1 MRISD
6 FLVLISGENVFIFL
20 SLIGILILALGLFSA
35 YLCWR
40 ALHPRVLPLL
50 KTYQIEVEHGR
61 LDERAYRTWPKQEV
75 KIRSPWGYY
84 LAATYFPLPGAKRT
98 LIFAHGHGYSRFGGI
113 KIVPFFHRLGFNVL
127 LFDQRGH
134 GLSGGSTCTYGYY
147 ERHDMKA
154 LTTWAFT
161 QLGPDGIVGTMGE
174 SLGAA
179 TCLLHAAIDPR
190 VAFVIADSPYARL
203 EDVFKQRLRED
214 YRLPE
219 IPFYYTTTWLCR
231 LIAGFLPHQVAPI
244 DVMPSLQAPVL
255 LIHGSADALIPVDAA
270 YELYHA
276 APEEKC
282 ILHIVEGAE
291 HVGAYDLNPAAYF
304 DSITAFLRTFG
315 FIEPPPE
322 HTAPVTAPVLPRR
335 RRRIAQT
342 PVQEAVSP
350 ETQGWEPSDQ
360 LLSSPIQEPRAQND
374 VLPPSSEPEKL
385 ETPAVVRRKRG
396 RPPKTASNLPHTR

>member
-1 MRISD
+1 
-6 FLVLISGENVFIFL
+6 VLIFL
-20 SLIGILILALGLFSA
+20 SIIGVLLLALGLFSA

-84 LAATYFPLPGAKRT
+84 LAATYFPLPDAKRT

-134 GLSGGSTCTYGYY
+134 GLSGGNTCTYGYY

-161 QLGPDGIVGTMGE
+161 QLGPDGVVGTMGE

-219 IPFYYTTTWLCR
+219 IPFYHTTTWLCR
-231 LIAGFLPHQVAPI
+231 LIAGFTPRQVAPI
-244 DVMPSLQAPVL
+244 EVISSLQTPVL
-255 LIHGSADALIPVDAA
+255 IIHGSADSLIPVEAA
-270 YELYHA
+270 QEFQRA
-276 APEEKC
+276 APEGKC
-282 ILHIVEGAE
+282 VLYIAEGAE

-304 DSITAFLRTFG
+304 DQITAFLRAFAL
-315 FIEPPPE
+315 IECEPE
-322 HTAPVTAPVLPRR
+322 TATSTASPTPARR
-335 RRRIAQT
+335 RRT
-342 PVQEAVSP
+342 PRSLAKEANAVSI
-350 ETQGWEPSDQ
+350 T
-360 LLSSPIQEPRAQND
+360 
-374 VLPPSSEPEKL
+374 
-385 ETPAVVRRKRG
+385 ETPAPRPLQPEPSPLTPDAVLPAMPRPEAEKEETPPPVRRKRG
-396 RPPKTASNLPHTR
+396 RPPKSTLHQP